1 MQLKWKSKEQRFK
14 DKQNKRD
21 EEYSKL
27 EHWRTKFAWLPV
39 RLSATELLW
48 LEKYEYRG
56 DRSKYTHGWAFSHE
70 RRRPLKP
77 INWHVQEQETSRARS

>member
-1 MQLKWKSKEQRFK
+1 MKLKWKSTKQRSI
-14 DKQNKRD
+14 DKHNRFE
-21 EEYSKL
+21 EEYAKL

-39 RLSATELLW
+39 RISETELAW

-77 INWHVQEQETSRARS
+77 VNWHVSEQKAP